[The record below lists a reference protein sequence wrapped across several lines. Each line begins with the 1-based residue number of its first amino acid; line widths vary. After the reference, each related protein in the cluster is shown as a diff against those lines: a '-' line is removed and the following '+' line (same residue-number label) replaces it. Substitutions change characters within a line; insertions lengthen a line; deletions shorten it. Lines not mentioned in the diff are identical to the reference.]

1 MARARHLFGV
11 AMGMDRQAQPAVVA
25 HRQEI
30 VAPRPVSGPRFGS
43 MKCEMSTL
51 WRFC

>member
-25 HRQEI
+25 HRE
-30 VAPRPVSGPRFGS
+30 RGGPYRLDS
-43 MKCEMSTL
+43 
-51 WRFC
+51 